1 MYIWIYVFIYIYGS
15 LSTRMHWQYSDWWR
29 PILIDGRMVAWALV
43 CIDSIQIDG
52 GPSLLMGVVGA
63 ENGND
68 KRLQN
73 AYVTRIA

>member
-1 MYIWIYVFIYIYGS
+1 MYIWIHVFIYIY
-15 LSTRMHWQYSDWWR
+15 
-29 PILIDGRMVAWALV
+29 MVAWALV

-63 ENGND
+63 EKGNH

>member
-1 MYIWIYVFIYIYGS
+1 
-15 LSTRMHWQYSDWWR
+15 
-29 PILIDGRMVAWALV
+29 MVAWALV
-43 CIDSIQIDG
+43 RIASIQIDG